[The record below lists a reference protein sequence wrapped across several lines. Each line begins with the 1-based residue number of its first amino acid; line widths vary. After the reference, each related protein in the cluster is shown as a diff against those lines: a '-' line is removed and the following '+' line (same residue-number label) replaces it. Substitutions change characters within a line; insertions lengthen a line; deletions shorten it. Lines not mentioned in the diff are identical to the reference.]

1 MKKFITLYK
10 DKKLFC
16 WIGIIILTVLEP
28 TFGIVAVGLGIYE
41 MIQLYKN
48 LGKKIDKKGWNKKI
62 DSMSKDWDKKT
73 DSMSKGWDK
82 KLTRMGKDWKKNPK
96 KAIIPVLGV
105 IIVAG
110 FVNNFFI
117 KQSKKL

>member
-28 TFGIVAVGLGIYE
+28 TFGIVAVGLGSYE

-48 LGKKIDKKGWNKKI
+48 LGKKIDKKGWNKNR
-62 DSMSKDWDKKT
+62 
-73 DSMSKGWDK
+73 
-82 KLTRMGKDWKKNPK
+82 LNEQR
-96 KAIIPVLGV
+96 LG
-105 IIVAG
+105 
-110 FVNNFFI
+110 
-117 KQSKKL
+117 